1 MNRNLASLQ
10 SEADLVVNAAIT
22 AAIHGTDPMV
32 IVKSPPGAGKTF
44 LAECACA
51 VAASD
56 PRMKV
61 AIVTPNVAQ
70 AYDIARRLTAY
81 DMPRLVAMHAQH
93 RQLPPDLVGRVVEQ
107 KGWNPAANA
116 GPGILVGNVHVL
128 AQHLPSLNTHEFDL
142 LIIDEAYQLDASNLM
157 TVCDLAPRT
166 LMVGDPGQLPPVQP
180 VDTANLEAAEHKM
193 HWSAPDY
200 VLDRFPRTPVYELPV
215 TRRLSA
221 DTTAFVQPAFYPDL
235 HFDSVVPERN
245 RKLDFAVGGL
255 VPVIDDAL
263 DSVAS
268 GASIVA
274 ITLPG
279 APPPHVEVDHELA
292 DVCSRIVERFLL
304 RQATWRDARCLGE
317 DDIGCIDPN
326 VLNGATISRRLRE
339 RGLSSVVVDTVEKW
353 QGLERPL
360 MVVRHPLSTV
370 GRPMPF
376 DLQKGRWCVALS
388 RHQLGCVVVGR
399 ASVEATIASYL
410 HRSDT
415 AAAGAE
421 DTVWQGFVAHRHIWS
436 ELKRHGRIFAL

>member
-1 MNRNLASLQ
+1 M
-10 SEADLVVNAAIT
+10 AAV
-22 AAIHGTDPMV
+22 HGADPMV

-51 VAASD
+51 VATD
-56 PRMKV
+56 NPRMKV

-70 AYDIARRLTAY
+70 AYDIVRRLTAY
-81 DMPRLVAMHAQH
+81 DLPRLIAMHAQH

-128 AQHLPSLNTHEFDL
+128 AQHLSSLDTHEFDL
-142 LIIDEAYQLDASNLM
+142 LIIDEAYQLEASNLM
-157 TVCDLAPRT
+157 TVCDLARRI

-193 HWSAPDY
+193 HRSAPDY

-221 DTTAFVQPAFYPDL
+221 DTTAFVQPAFYWGLP
-235 HFDSVVPERN
+235 FESVVLDQD
-245 RKLDFAVGGL
+245 RKLDFAVDGL

-263 DSVAS
+263 DAVAA

-279 APPPHVEVDHELA
+279 APPLHAEVDHELA
-292 DVCSRIVERFLL
+292 DVSSRIVERFLL
-304 RQATWRDARCLGE
+304 RQATWRGERCLRQE
-317 DDIGCIDPN
+317 DIGCIDPR
-326 VLNGATISRRLRE
+326 VVTGGAISRRLRE
-339 RGLSSVVVDTVEKW
+339 LGLPNVVVDTVEKW
-353 QGLERPL
+353 QGLERPV

-370 GRPMPF
+370 GRPAPF
-376 DLQKGRWCVALS
+376 DLEKGRWCVALS
-388 RHQLGCVVVGR
+388 RHQLGCVVVAR
-399 ASVEATIASYL
+399 ASVETVIADYL

-421 DTVWQGFVAHRHIWS
+421 DTVWQGFVAHRHIWG
-436 ELKRHGRIFAL
+436 ELERRGRIFAL